1 MSGWAPDGTAT
12 SRPGIAPPA
21 WVAPGA
27 PPSASPGEEDRL
39 VRSYLVTGGRTD
51 PGGDGG
57 DLPLEA
63 LVLLTAAGH
72 LARDLRFERATIAA
86 LCQEA
91 LSVTEVA
98 ARTGLPLGV
107 TRVLVGDMCAEGLL
121 EVTVPVGSA
130 ARPGAALLES
140 VLDGLRG
147 G

>member
-1 MSGWAPDGTAT
+1 VRRRAP
-12 SRPGIAPPA
+12 RPGRRTASSAAIWSPADAP
-21 WVAPGA
+21 
-27 PPSASPGEEDRL
+27 
-39 VRSYLVTGGRTD
+39 
-51 PGGDGG
+51 
-57 DLPLEA
+57 
-63 LVLLTAAGH
+63 GH
-72 LARDLRFERATIAA
+72 LAPDLRFERATIAA

-91 LSVTEVA
+91 LSVSEVA

-121 EVTVPVGSA
+121 EVTGPVGFA

>member
-1 MSGWAPDGTAT
+1 VSGWAPDGAAT

-27 PPSASPGEEDRL
+27 PPSARPGEEDRL
-39 VRSYLVTGGRTD
+39 VRSYLVTGGRTH

-130 ARPGAALLES
+130 GRPGAALLES